1 MTIEVRCDDVAV
13 AALVDSR
20 LRSLRVDG
28 VATGPAGRVVVD
40 LRGPGGDRGWPPE
53 PPGSGRPIYDAPD
66 TAVWYFDESDQVF
79 VDYDHR
85 VRMLCTPGSGLIEM
99 SIVGTDEGDPTLA
112 THPLLSLALV
122 ETMKRLERYPL
133 HAAALSLNGKG
144 VLVPGASGSGKSTL
158 SVALVRAGFDF
169 LSDDTVFLTTSSDGV
184 WVWGFPDEIDVMET
198 TVAMIP
204 ELAHLAGSPLRP
216 GRDKHGFRVE
226 ELFGCTVVA
235 GCRPAALIAPKV
247 VTGPRSELE
256 PLVPSDALVALMP
269 NLLLTDPPSTQ
280 AHLDCLAVLVEAV
293 PCLTLRVGS
302 DLDAAA
308 ACVAGLVA

>member
-1 MTIEVRCDDVAV
+1 VRCDDVAV

-20 LRSLRVDG
+20 LRPLRTVG
-28 VATGPAGRVVVD
+28 AEPSGAARVVVD
-40 LRGPGGDRGWPPE
+40 LRGPGGDRDWPPE
-53 PPGSGRPIYDAPD
+53 PSGSGRPIYDAPD
-66 TAVWYFDESDQVF
+66 TAIWYFDESDQVF
-79 VDYDHR
+79 VDYQER
-85 VRMLCTPGSGLIEM
+85 ARMLCTPGSGLIEM
-99 SIVGTDEGDPTLA
+99 SIVGTDEGDPILA

-122 ETMKRLERYPL
+122 ETMKRFERYPL
-133 HAAALSLNGKG
+133 HAAGLSLNGKG

-169 LSDDTVFLTTSSDGV
+169 LSDDTVFLTESSDGI

-226 ELFGCTVVA
+226 EVFGRTAVA

-247 VTGPRSELE
+247 VTGPCSELE
-256 PLVPSDALVALMP
+256 PLAPSDALMAVMP
-269 NLLLTDPPSTQ
+269 NLLLTHPRSTQ
-280 AHLDCLAVLVEAV
+280 AHLDCLAALVETV

-302 DLDAAA
+302 DLEAAA